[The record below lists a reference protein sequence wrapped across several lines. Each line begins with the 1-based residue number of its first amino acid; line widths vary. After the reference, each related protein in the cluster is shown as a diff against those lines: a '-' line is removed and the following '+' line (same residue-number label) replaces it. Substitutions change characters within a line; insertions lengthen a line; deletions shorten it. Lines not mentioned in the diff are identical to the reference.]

1 MTEFHST
8 TNNSAENTPAS
19 IPPSRIFMLG
29 AMSILL
35 CMSYFLTLFS
45 PLPIAIAAQTF
56 GRAKGYLLG
65 VVSWFV
71 VTLICQYLLKDMSFA
86 YFYLIALVFAVMVSE
101 ISLRSVSPYKGII
114 FNGLVMLTLSA
125 GLIGTIVAKSD
136 LTLREILVEELKATT
151 DQFNLNREKLAPE
164 TSKET
169 INALAIFSKPELLAD
184 ELMKSFPGYFIM
196 SIFFTLW
203 ANLFVLLRIR
213 RVMNPFGALAYTDKS
228 MLELKLPDWC
238 IYPVILAL
246 IVSVWGDQ
254 FFGPMGNIYGMT
266 MLKAVGVFYFF
277 QGFGIISQF
286 LTHWKIFG
294 IFRILLVMFVIFT
307 GAWLVAVIGLADM
320 WINFKRFLN
329 KQNS

>member
-8 TNNSAENTPAS
+8 SNDSAENTASTIPA
-19 IPPSRIFMLG
+19 SRIFMLG

-45 PLPIAIAAQTF
+45 PLPIAIAAQSF

-65 VVSWFV
+65 VACWFV
-71 VTLICQYLLKDMSFA
+71 VTLIGQFILKDMSFA

-114 FNGLVMLTLSA
+114 LNGMVILILST
-125 GLIGTIVAKSD
+125 GLIGIIVAKSE
-136 LTLREILVEELKATT
+136 LSLREILVEELRATT
-151 DQFNLNREKLAPE
+151 EQFNLNRDKLAPE

-213 RVMNPFGALAYTDKS
+213 RVMNPFGELTFNDRT

-246 IVSVWGDQ
+246 VLSVWGDQ
-254 FFGPMGNIYGMT
+254 LLGSMGNIYGLT
-266 MLKAVGVFYFF
+266 LLKAVGVFYFF

>member
-8 TNNSAENTPAS
+8 SNNSAENTTAQ
-19 IPPSRIFMLG
+19 IPTSRIFMLG

-45 PLPIAIAAQTF
+45 PLPIAIAAQTY

-65 VVSWFV
+65 VACWLV
-71 VTLICQYLLKDMSFA
+71 VTLLGQFVLKDMSFA
-86 YFYLIALVFAVMVSE
+86 YFYFIALIFAVMVSE
-101 ISLRSVSPYKGII
+101 ISLRTVAPYKGIVL
-114 FNGLVMLTLSA
+114 NGILMLVLSA
-125 GLIGTIVAKSD
+125 GLIAIIVAKSE
-136 LTLREILVEELKATT
+136 LSLREILVEELRATT
-151 DQFNLNREKLAPE
+151 EQFNLNRDKFAPE

-196 SIFFTLW
+196 SVFFTLW

-213 RVMNPFGALAYTDKS
+213 RVMNPFGQMAFTDKT

-238 IYPVILAL
+238 IYPVIVAL
-246 IVSVWGDQ
+246 GLSVWGDQ
-254 FFGPMGNIYGMT
+254 LMGPMGNIYGMT
-266 MLKAVGVFYFF
+266 LLKAVGVFYFF

-294 IFRILLVMFVIFT
+294 IFRIILVMFVIFT